1 MREETLLNIFRQLNE
16 ENQYILIAEADSLRT
31 AQKLQE
37 EHLKPEKGKNIIKLP
52 KNRGGG
58 RKRAY
63 QGSFFYG
70 RILSILFFYIF
81 ISIDFPFT
89 AVIFVYLML
98 KIGKNVLII

>member
-16 ENQYILIAEADSLRT
+16 ENQYILIAEADSLRI

-58 RKRAY
+58 VEREP
-63 QGSFFYG
+63 
-70 RILSILFFYIF
+70 ILFLFIAEGGFY
-81 ISIDFPFT
+81 
-89 AVIFVYLML
+89 
-98 KIGKNVLII
+98 VLAR

>member
-58 RKRAY
+58 VEREPIKA
-63 QGSFFYG
+63 
-70 RILSILFFYIF
+70 LFFTDVYYQYCFFTFLSQLIFLLLLLSSF
-81 ISIDFPFT
+81 ISC
-89 AVIFVYLML
+89 L
-98 KIGKNVLII
+98 K

>member
-52 KNRGGG
+52 KNRGGVEIEPIWL
-58 RKRAY
+58 Y
-63 QGSFFYG
+63 F
-70 RILSILFFYIF
+70 LFTAF
-81 ISIDFPFT
+81 IS
-89 AVIFVYLML
+89 VYLML
-98 KIGKNVLII
+98 KL

>member
-58 RKRAY
+58 
-63 QGSFFYG
+63 
-70 RILSILFFYIF
+70 
-81 ISIDFPFT
+81 
-89 AVIFVYLML
+89 
-98 KIGKNVLII
+98 